1 MRGLWEMEDF
11 VRRAQFTSGT
21 FQGHFLGQSY
31 IVCFCNCSL
40 NVFRSILRRSNARG
54 RYCCATTKRSRAA
67 WKNWAWNTPRFSAT
81 KTIVRRLSGW
91 CRSQLKTVTCGRLVS
106 HQVPRL
112 YLQHVSHAVFGF
124 RSCASYVIA
133 TVVCNAN
140 FSRERWKKRRTE
152 EHWMP
157 KKTKRI
163 VLAWRNFLT
172 GRYQAFESL

>member
-67 WKNWAWNTPRFSAT
+67 WKNWAWNTPRFSAI

-91 CRSQLKTVTCGRLVS
+91 CRSRLKTARCVRFAP

-112 YLQHVSHAVFGF
+112 YLQHVSHAFIWFQELCKLRDRNCRLQRKLLQGKVKEKAHRRALDAKENKENCFG
-124 RSCASYVIA
+124 
-133 TVVCNAN
+133 
-140 FSRERWKKRRTE
+140 
-152 EHWMP
+152 
-157 KKTKRI
+157 
-163 VLAWRNFLT
+163 LA
-172 GRYQAFESL
+172 